1 MELLLDVNIV
11 IDICQPRP
19 AFSDSAL
26 KALAKC
32 HAQGGRMWLY
42 AGSVQ
47 TLEYTLARGLVQQAG
62 SEGLS
67 LSVAEALRRSRL
79 LIREFARDKHWLAAL
94 ASEGDVFFSDDP
106 EDEQLIRALERFK
119 PGAIYLLTRDASLM
133 EKCPSAISPENYLLM
148 ETGKQAIDFIDLNTQ
163 QDVVRGS
170 LETGIH
176 RVLHH
181 GQYIMGP
188 EIRHHPPHQSYHTG
202 RHLRSVRGHDPDQR
216 HCK

>member
-1 MELLLDVNIV
+1 MDLLLDVNIV

-67 LSVAEALRRSRL
+67 LPVAEALRRSRL

-106 EDEQLIRALERFK
+106 EHEQLIRSLERFK

-133 EKCPSAISPENYLLM
+133 EKCASDPHPRPES
-148 ETGKQAIDFIDLNTQ
+148 QAPASFGRHQ
-163 QDVVRGS
+163 WKA
-170 LETGIH
+170 
-176 RVLHH
+176 
-181 GQYIMGP
+181 
-188 EIRHHPPHQSYHTG
+188 RHHAG
-202 RHLRSVRGHDPDQR
+202 GHSARKFQVISR
-216 HCK
+216 RV